1 MKLNKNILA
10 AGIVLLV
17 IGALAGYLISKYT
30 APPPMEMTA
39 GAIGKGEKGE
49 PLFYRHPMNP
59 DVTSPTPAKD
69 EMGMDYIPVYA
80 RDQVSAGPA
89 GTVLIDPVT
98 LQNIGVRTAFAE
110 QKTISHTIRAPG
122 RITFDEEHLSRIHP
136 KTSGWV
142 EKLFINRTG
151 DTVAADTI
159 LLDLYSPQLVS
170 SQQEYL
176 LALKSWETQK
186 TSPFPDVRKSARE
199 LVRITRKRL
208 ELLDVPEHQIKELEQ
223 TGEIKE
229 TIHIHSPFSGTILSV
244 GVREGQYITPAT
256 ELYKLADLTRVWVY
270 ADVFEYELPWLEAGA
285 SASMTVDALPGRVFE
300 GTVDYIYPYLNPE
313 TRTARIRLVF
323 DNPDLMLKPDSFSNV
338 ILKAAT
344 QLDAIVI
351 PSEALIRTGKRTAV
365 FIVRGPGR
373 FEPREVEVGII
384 SSQEVQII
392 SGLKAG
398 DEVVTSGQFL
408 LDSESKLN
416 EVIAKMMAPDR
427 EEPAAEHEEMDD
439 MSSMEEPGN
448 D

>member
-10 AGIVLLV
+10 PGIVFLV
-17 IGALAGYLISKYT
+17 IGGLAGYLISQYS
-30 APPPMEMTA
+30 APPSLEIAA
-39 GAIGKGEKGE
+39 GNGSNGEKVE
-49 PLFYRHPMNP
+49 PLFYRAPMNP
-59 DVTSPTPAKD
+59 DITSPVPAKD

-80 RDQVSAGPA
+80 EDQVSTGPV

-110 QKTISHTIRAPG
+110 EKTISRTIRAPG

-136 KTSGWV
+136 KIEGWV

-151 DTVAADTI
+151 DTIAANSI
-159 LLDLYSPQLVS
+159 LLALYSPQLVS

-186 TSPFPDVRKSARE
+186 DSPFLDVRKSAE
-199 LVRITRKRL
+199 DLVRITRKRL

-223 TGEIKE
+223 TGEIME
-229 TIHIHSPFSGTILSV
+229 TIHIHSPFPGTILSV

-256 ELYKLADLTRVWVY
+256 ELYRLADLTTVWVY
-270 ADVFEYELPWLEAGA
+270 ADIFEYELPWVDVGDTT
-285 SASMTVDALPGRVFE
+285 SMTVDALPGRVFE

-323 DNPDLMLKPDSFSNV
+323 DNSDLMLKPDSFSNV

-344 QLDAIVI
+344 ELDAIVI

-365 FIVRGPGR
+365 FVVRGPGR
-373 FEPREVEVGII
+373 FEPREVGVGII
-384 SSQEVQII
+384 SDQEVQII

-398 DEVVTSGQFL
+398 DEIVTSGQFL

-416 EVIAKMMAPDR
+416 EVIAKMMAGEM
-427 EEPAAEHEEMDD
+427 EEPASEPEEMDD
-439 MSSMEEPGN
+439 MSLMEEN
-448 D
+448 DND